1 MANNMIVDEEYIKAE
16 AENIKTIFLKM
27 DSIVDRYIQILNT
40 LPMTAIQDGEMS
52 EALMVYIVFA
62 KKLQGNLDEIGN
74 SVGKL
79 LENYLADI
87 DEADQYFRRN
97 NLSG

>member
-87 DEADQYFRRN
+87 DEADKY
-97 NLSG
+97 

>member
-79 LENYLADI
+79 LENYLADV
-87 DEADQYFRRN
+87 DEADQYLF
-97 NLSG
+97 

>member
-1 MANNMIVDEEYIKAE
+1 M
-16 AENIKTIFLKM
+16 
-27 DSIVDRYIQILNT
+27 DRYIQILNT

-87 DEADQYFRRN
+87 DEADQYLF
-97 NLSG
+97 

>member
-16 AENIKTIFLKM
+16 AENIKKIFLKM

-52 EALMVYIVFA
+52 EALMVYTVFA
-62 KKLQGNLDEIGN
+62 RKLQGNLDEIGN
-74 SVGKL
+74 SIGKL
-79 LENYLADI
+79 LENYLADV
-87 DEADQYFRRN
+87 DEADQYLF
-97 NLSG
+97 

>member
-87 DEADQYFRRN
+87 DEADQYLF
-97 NLSG
+97 